1 MIDAFDDDTLFQG
14 VTDDTSA
21 DASTG
26 ASSAGQ
32 GTEQAFGLRV
42 SLAWGAGDLDG
53 VIDQLQGFGVGEA
66 PLRFDELFGD
76 GQDRHA
82 LEELLGDSLL
92 SIGPDDA
99 FESGLDATLA
109 GDTSLAGNGVDAG
122 ARAVLDSHAPDT
134 SPNESDN
141 AALLAHLLGM

>member
-1 MIDAFDDDTLFQG
+1 MIDAFDNDDIFRALI
-14 VTDDTSA
+14 DDAPDGASVAGSA
-21 DASTG
+21 D
-26 ASSAGQ
+26 SAG
-32 GTEQAFGLRV
+32 GSASPRV

-82 LEELLGDSLL
+82 LEELLGDGLL
-92 SIGPDDA
+92 STGPAESDKA
-99 FESGLDATLA
+99 AALEIALGNSSGLSAC
-109 GDTSLAGNGVDAG
+109 GDVSVRTA
-122 ARAVLDSHAPDT
+122 LDSTAPDA